1 MRKILLVEDEPVLL
15 ETYKIIL
22 STQPYLCDFAE
33 NGKIA
38 LEMYNK
44 KKYDLVLLD
53 IMMPV
58 MNGIEFLENIEHDDE
73 ISSKI
78 IVMSNL
84 SSGREIDRAK
94 ELGVSKTILKADTSP
109 RQLIS
114 LIRYQLDQ

>member
-1 MRKILLVEDEPVLL
+1 MRKILLVEDDPVLL

-22 STQPYLCDFAE
+22 STQPYICDHAE

-38 LEMYNK
+38 LEMYRN

-58 MNGIEFLENIEHDDE
+58 MDGIEFLENINNSDE
-73 ISSKI
+73 IGSRVVI
-78 IVMSNL
+78 MSNL
-84 SSGREIDRAK
+84 SGGKEVERVK
-94 ELGVSKTILKADTSP
+94 ELGVNKTILKSDTSP

-114 LIRYQLDQ
+114 LIRYHLDQ